1 MRRWGRHQVL
11 RGAVAGATLDVSSED
26 TAAAAIA
33 ANTPV
38 RRTDREQRRNRDA
51 RPDRVG
57 PADHAVV
64 GLTLGVATGE

>member
-1 MRRWGRHQVL
+1 
-11 RGAVAGATLDVSSED
+11 VAGATLDVSSED
-26 TAAAAIA
+26 TAPAAAIA